1 MPGAALSTVDN
12 SKVIKTPGTRNLVEE
27 RDLLNN
33 RKRDSNTLYERYE
46 PRAVGIQRKEGA
58 SFFLVQGKALPRDNI
73 GIGP

>member
-12 SKVIKTPGTRNLVEE
+12 SKVMKTPGTRNLVEE

-33 RKRDSNTLYERYE
+33 RKRDSNTLYKRYE
-46 PRAVGIQRKEGA
+46 PRAVRIQRKEGA

-73 GIGP
+73 GSGP